1 MYDAVA
7 DALERKEQ
15 RPFWPHVTLARV
27 SRRAVAGPLAVS
39 GEMPFDA
46 FSPAA
51 LTLYRSQPG
60 PGGALYTALES
71 MALSA

>member
-1 MYDAVA
+1 MAH
-7 DALERKEQ
+7 ALERRDE

-27 SRRAVAGPLAVS
+27 RRRAAARPLAVS
-39 GEMPFDA
+39 GAMPLNE

-60 PGGALYTALES
+60 PGGARYTPLES
-71 MALSA
+71 LALSA